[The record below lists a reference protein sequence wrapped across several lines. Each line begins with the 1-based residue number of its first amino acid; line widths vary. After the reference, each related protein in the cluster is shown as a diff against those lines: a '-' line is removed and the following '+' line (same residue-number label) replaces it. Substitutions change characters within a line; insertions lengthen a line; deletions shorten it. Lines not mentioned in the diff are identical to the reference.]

1 LRSLYVVTHPESV
14 HHVTDLVGGWFDSEL
29 TDRGFRQAELIAER
43 IRELV
48 PDDAAVELYSSDLTR
63 ADQTARVIARKL
75 GVEPIVVQG
84 LREKSYGEA
93 EGKAQTWL
101 DERFLPPP
109 PTGDRMNHQE
119 GIAGAETRHDFAARV
134 YDAVDAILSSPCSH
148 QLVVTHGFAL
158 TFVVAAWIHLPLES
172 AGYANMRASSG
183 GITVL
188 EQDDFFHNRT
198 VVSLNDTA
206 HLAAV

>member
-1 LRSLYVVTHPESV
+1 MRSLYVVTHPESV

-29 TDRGFRQAELIAER
+29 TDRGFCQAELIAER

-75 GVEPIVVQG
+75 GVEPIVVEG

-109 PTGDRMNHQE
+109 PTGDRMNHHE
-119 GIAGAETRHDFAARV
+119 GIAGAETKHDFAARI
-134 YDAVDAILSSPCSH
+134 YDVVSAILSSSCSH
-148 QLVVTHGFAL
+148 HVIVTHGGAL
-158 TFVVAAWIHLPLES
+158 TFVLAAWIDLPLEA
-172 AGYANMRASSG
+172 AGYISVLSSSG

-188 EQDDFFHNRT
+188 EQDDFFHNRA
-198 VVSLNDTA
+198 VVSLNDTW
-206 HLAAV
+206 HLTHG